1 MALKKQFPNIFE
13 DAAKKRNISVEQVI
27 DNTQKYAKVIMYR
40 IKTSDNQQLKDLW
53 DKAFPDEK
61 VPTAQ
66 EFSRAWLLFDIYKP
80 SDFELKNKKGEKIDM
95 KMIFEGKI

>member
-1 MALKKQFPNIFE
+1 MKKKNYPNIFE
-13 DAAKKRNISVEQVI
+13 DAAKKRDISVEQVI

-53 DKAFPDEK
+53 DKAFPDGK
-61 VPTAQ
+61 VPTAE
-66 EFSRAWLLFDIYKP
+66 EFARAWLLFEVYKP

-95 KMIFEGKI
+95 RMIFEGKI